1 MEKQTIIKLVIP
13 FVFIASIYSGVF
25 YNFAVWFNYGILETY
40 WSFFVTSATL
50 TNALTIAF
58 IIFTIVLLV
67 STNFVDKISKKP
79 IIIFCIILIGF
90 CCLFISLTYTVEWL
104 FLYFI
109 LMGLSIAYLTPCLLK
124 LAKEVLVADTNK
136 EPNKYSFIITIFVW
150 LFLSAILYGALGIF
164 YPLSSWRFLYL
175 ITGIINIVAAPLI
188 NIF

>member
-1 MEKQTIIKLVIP
+1 
-13 FVFIASIYSGVF
+13 
-25 YNFAVWFNYGILETY
+25 
-40 WSFFVTSATL
+40 
-50 TNALTIAF
+50 
-58 IIFTIVLLV
+58 
-67 STNFVDKISKKP
+67 
-79 IIIFCIILIGF
+79 
-90 CCLFISLTYTVEWL
+90 
-104 FLYFI
+104 
-109 LMGLSIAYLTPCLLK
+109 LK